1 MSNENETIMDRVLS
15 IMLSEIEARA
25 RGIANR
31 IRDHKEP
38 MFPSGKRRNK
48 AMCSH
53 LNSMA
58 EAERDELAFLNGL
71 LRGNGRN
78 EITE

>member
-1 MSNENETIMDRVLS
+1 MNETIPERVLS
-15 IMLSEIEARA
+15 IVLSEIEARA
-25 RGIANR
+25 RGIAHR
-31 IRDHKEP
+31 LYDHKQP
-38 MFPSGKRRNK
+38 RFPGGKRRNK